1 MTIYKVKH
9 GDYGSYED
17 GYSEYFD
24 SMEKAVSYCKS
35 KGFYRKEK
43 HLDGF
48 FTSPLSEKTM
58 LKVGDFLLDV
68 SDKWMYGEL
77 EYNDDD
83 LWRLDCDFMSV
94 REVTVH

>member
-35 KGFYRKEK
+35 KGFYRKDK
-43 HLDGF
+43 YGCF
-48 FTSPLSEKTM
+48 NSPFYDKTM

-94 REVTVH
+94 KEVTVY